1 MGLGTKK
8 KNKKTKQMNTKERGP
23 KNRGRQINEKHGYK
37 LEGGGMKRK
46 RQTGRDDRS
55 LSKIKYLPCK
65 QTQELSPGTEAD
77 HGDNCTCNRGVEEAK
92 AGGSLGLPSQPAQLT
107 NLRSQ

>member
-1 MGLGTKK
+1 
-8 KNKKTKQMNTKERGP
+8 
-23 KNRGRQINEKHGYK
+23 
-37 LEGGGMKRK
+37 MKRK
-46 RQTGRDDRS
+46 RQTGGDRS

-92 AGGSLGLPSQPAQLT
+92 AGGSLGLPSQPAPS
-107 NLRSQ
+107 SQTSGPSEKPCLKR